1 MPPRVKRATIGQ
13 MTGWYAT
20 SIIVIALIFACWG
33 LILILRNRRPDLF
46 LAAGGVLIELL
57 VIGFLV
63 GGIVQMINSD
73 RDFARAEFV
82 CYLITCTAVLPAAF
96 IWARSEKSR
105 AGLAVII
112 VAYLVLPILIIR
124 VQQVWAG
131 SNV

>member
-1 MPPRVKRATIGQ
+1 V
-13 MTGWYAT
+13 TGWYAT
-20 SIIVIALIFACWG
+20 SIIVIALVFACWG
-33 LILILRNRRPDLF
+33 LILILRKQPPDLV
-46 LAAGGVLIELL
+46 LAVGGVLIELL
-57 VIGFLV
+57 AIGFLV

-82 CYLITCTAVLPAAF
+82 CYLITCTAILPAAF

-112 VAYLVLPILIIR
+112 VAYLVLPILIVR
-124 VQQVWAG
+124 VQQVWTG